1 MQVSSASSAQAL
13 EMASRMRE
21 RMFSRAD
28 QDSSGGLSL
37 DEFRAMRPGNSGTQA
52 ADSAGGTTAT
62 DRSAE
67 IFSRL
72 DTDGDGTVSAEELEA
87 GRPARPAGG
96 AFSAGS
102 MAALLSGQ
110 EASETSG
117 TDDFFA
123 SLDTDGDGSLSA
135 AEFAA
140 GRPPGGPRGAGGPP
154 PDGPPPGA
162 TDEASETSQ
171 ADTLS
176 ELVRK
181 ALESYLQATT
191 ATAQNQTSTL
201 ASA

>member
-13 EMASRMRE
+13 ELANRARQRMV
-21 RMFSRAD
+21 SRAD

-37 DEFRAMRPGNSGTQA
+37 DELRTLRPGNSGRRA

-62 DRSAE
+62 DRSAQ

-72 DTDGDGTVSAEELEA
+72 DTDGDGSVSAEELEA

-110 EASETSG
+110 EATEAGG
-117 TDDFFA
+117 TGDVFA

-135 AEFAA
+135 AELAA
-140 GRPPGGPRGAGGPP
+140 RRPAGGPS
-154 PDGPPPGA
+154 PDA
-162 TDEASETSQ
+162 TEEASETSQ
-171 ADTLS
+171 ADALA

-181 ALESYLQATT
+181 AMASYLQATT
-191 ATAQNQTSTL
+191 VTAQGQAGTL

>member
-1 MQVSSASSAQAL
+1 MQVSSANSAQAL
-13 EMASRMRE
+13 EMANRMRQ

-28 QDSSGGLSL
+28 QDSNGGLSL
-37 DEFRAMRPGNSGTQA
+37 DEFRTMRPGNSGTRA
-52 ADSAGGTTAT
+52 ADSAGATTAT

-72 DTDGDGTVSAEELEA
+72 DTDGDGSVSAEELEA

-110 EASETSG
+110 EASGTSSA
-117 TDDFFA
+117 DDFFT

-140 GRPPGGPRGAGGPP
+140 GRPPGGPHGAGGPP
-154 PDGPPPGA
+154 PGGPPPDA
-162 TDEASETSQ
+162 TEEASETSQ
-171 ADTLS
+171 ADTLA

-181 ALESYLQATT
+181 AMESYLQATT

>member
-1 MQVSSASSAQAL
+1 MQVSSASGAQAL
-13 EMASRMRE
+13 EMANRMRQ

-52 ADSAGGTTAT
+52 ADSAGGTAAA

-117 TDDFFA
+117 AEDFFA

-140 GRPPGGPRGAGGPP
+140 GRPAGGPHGPGGPL
-154 PDGPPPGA
+154 PDA
-162 TDEASETSQ
+162 AEEASETSQ

-191 ATAQNQTSTL
+191 ATAQSQTSTL

>member
-13 EMASRMRE
+13 EMANRMRQ

-28 QDSSGGLSL
+28 QDGSGGLGL

-52 ADSAGGTTAT
+52 ADSAGGTAAT

-72 DTDGDGTVSAEELEA
+72 DTDGDGSVSAEELEA
-87 GRPARPAGG
+87 GRPAQPPHGG

-110 EASETSG
+110 EASETGG
-117 TDDFFA
+117 TDAFFA
-123 SLDTDGDGSLSA
+123 RLDSDGDGSLSA

-140 GRPPGGPRGAGGPP
+140 GRPSGGPRGPDAPP
-154 PDGPPPGA
+154 PEG
-162 TDEASETSQ
+162 TEEASGTSQ

-176 ELVRK
+176 ELIRK
-181 ALESYLQATT
+181 AMESYLQATT
-191 ATAQNQTSTL
+191 VTAQGQTSTL

>member
-1 MQVSSASSAQAL
+1 MQVSSANGAQAL
-13 EMASRMRE
+13 EMANRMRQ

-62 DRSAE
+62 NRSAE

-110 EASETSG
+110 EASGTSG
-117 TDDFFA
+117 AGDVFA

-135 AEFAA
+135 TEFAA
-140 GRPPGGPRGAGGPP
+140 GRPAGGPRGPGGPP
-154 PDGPPPGA
+154 PDA
-162 TDEASETSQ
+162 AEEASETSQ

-181 ALESYLQATT
+181 AMESYLQATT
-191 ATAQNQTSTL
+191 ATAQSRTSTL